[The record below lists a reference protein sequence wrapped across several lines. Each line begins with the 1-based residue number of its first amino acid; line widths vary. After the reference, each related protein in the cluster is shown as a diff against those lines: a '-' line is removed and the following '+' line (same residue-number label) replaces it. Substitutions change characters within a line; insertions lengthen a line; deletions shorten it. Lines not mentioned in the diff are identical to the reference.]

1 VLPPVAMLQFHALDC
16 VELETPAS
24 ALHTQTNHVLRVD
37 TAVDCD
43 SEAYL
48 RFAVANSLLIVVY
61 QSVPLVWFC
70 LLWQHRR
77 QLDPMNHGEGA
88 VAHAALRNRARTAM
102 GGKDARGKDDDDDD
116 AAAASSNPNNKHD
129 DRESFGGGFGSG
141 WAERLSLGAGRRGS
155 QQVGR
160 PGRGRA
166 GSVQKLTEGEVAA
179 KERFR
184 LDAETREAEVH
195 HIRAKPR

>member
-1 VLPPVAMLQFHALDC
+1 MLQFHALDC
-16 VELETPAS
+16 VDLETPAS
-24 ALHTQTNHVLRVD
+24 ALDTQPDCVLRVD

-48 RFAVANSLLIVVY
+48 RFAVANKLLIVVY

-77 QLDPMNHGEGA
+77 QLDPMNHGDGA
-88 VAHAALRNRARTAM
+88 VAFTALQIRAREAM
-102 GGKDARGKDDDDDD
+102 GGKDARGDDDDDD
-116 AAAASSNPNNKHD
+116 AAASSGSTNNKN
-129 DRESFGGGFGSG
+129 GGRGSSGSGFGSS
-141 WAERLSLGAGRRGS
+141 WAERLSLGAGQRGS
-155 QQVGR
+155 QQGGR
-160 PGRGRA
+160 RGRA
-166 GSVQKLTEGEVAA
+166 GSVHKLTDGEVAA

-195 HIRAKPR
+195 HVRAKPR

>member
-16 VELETPAS
+16 VDLETPAS
-24 ALHTQTNHVLRVD
+24 ALDTQPDRVLRVD

-77 QLDPMNHGEGA
+77 QLDPMNHGDGA
-88 VAHAALRNRARTAM
+88 VAFTALQIRAREAM
-102 GGKDARGKDDDDDD
+102 GGKDARGDDDDDD
-116 AAAASSNPNNKHD
+116 AAASSGSTNNKN
-129 DRESFGGGFGSG
+129 GGRGSSGSGFGSS

-195 HIRAKPR
+195 HVRAKPR